1 MEGERRKR
9 RRKRSA
15 PKKKRE
21 AEGMERGERGDR
33 KSVLRG
39 QSSPGSLQSG
49 QDPSKGI
56 LQIPH
61 VSVGSS
67 VHDQDATVCQFF
79 TLTFIID
86 DECCGSNSLG
96 LACRMAPSIAHP
108 QSYECCVFVEK
119 SDAHTDIN
127 VILELKF
134 VLFEMEQIFR
144 MEGSIYQLK
153 LFGTSSSAFGRV
165 SS

>member
-86 DECCGSNSLG
+86 DECLLHCNRSVAAQTRWGWLVG
-96 LACRMAPSIAHP
+96 WHP
-108 QSYECCVFVEK
+108 AS
-119 SDAHTDIN
+119 H
-127 VILELKF
+127 ILN
-134 VLFEMEQIFR
+134 R
-144 MEGSIYQLK
+144 
-153 LFGTSSSAFGRV
+153 TSV
-165 SS
+165 VCLWM